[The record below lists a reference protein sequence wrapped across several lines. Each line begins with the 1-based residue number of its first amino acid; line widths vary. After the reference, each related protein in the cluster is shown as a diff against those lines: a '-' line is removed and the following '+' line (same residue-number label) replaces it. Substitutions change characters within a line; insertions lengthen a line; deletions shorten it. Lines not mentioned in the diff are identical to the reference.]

1 MDACMALIP
10 AGTTTSSSAF
20 TATASRHVPVLC
32 GKITRAPFDRPFT
45 SAATSTTIPAPSNPG
60 VAGSSARTGYFPSI
74 WFKSA
79 GLIGAA
85 RIFTITSPAAGVGH
99 GRDSTRNTS
108 AGFPC
113 VSYTAAFIVFMMSS
127 SQHPH
132 ASANNPQTHRSP
144 GGLSSSAW
152 QTATRVALFGMV
164 VNSIFAIAKIL
175 GGFFGHAYVLIAD
188 GIESGLDV
196 AGSFV
201 IWSGLKVAAR
211 PPDAS
216 HPYGHGKAE
225 PIAAMIV
232 AVGVVAAAVGLA
244 IQSVREIFLPHHAP
258 APYTLV
264 ILVVV
269 IMIKETLFR
278 YVNRIGRD
286 IDSTAVQTDAW
297 HHRSDALTSA
307 AAFIGISV
315 ALIGGRRWQSAD
327 DWAAIFAC
335 AVIATNGIRLL
346 RPAFYEIM
354 DTAPRKIVKSVCSV
368 ASSVPGVIDVENC
381 RARKM
386 GLDFYVDLHVGV
398 DGNIS
403 VHEGHEIAH
412 RVKAAIQ
419 QSNSRVADVLV
430 HIEPA
435 QP

>member
-1 MDACMALIP
+1 M
-10 AGTTTSSSAF
+10 T
-20 TATASRHVPVLC
+20 
-32 GKITRAPFDRPFT
+32 
-45 SAATSTTIPAPSNPG
+45 
-60 VAGSSARTGYFPSI
+60 
-74 WFKSA
+74 
-79 GLIGAA
+79 
-85 RIFTITSPAAGVGH
+85 
-99 GRDSTRNTS
+99 
-108 AGFPC
+108 
-113 VSYTAAFIVFMMSS
+113 
-127 SQHPH
+127 
-132 ASANNPQTHRSP
+132 
-144 GGLSSSAW
+144 SSAW
-152 QTATRVALFGMV
+152 QTGARVALFGMI

-398 DGNIS
+398 NGNIS

-419 QSNSRVADVLV
+419 QSDSRVADVLV

-435 QP
+435 GNMSPSNG